1 MEVLA
6 SPSSSTSGSYLV
18 AETAGIDDHGEIF
31 SGPCSTRATQSSGS
45 RKEAAAGPVEAH
57 LSMAEHTLAC
67 SAPDSSQPHQVT
79 RIRTDGN
86 NVTSEPGHEG
96 GPVVDDNGA
105 AQSAEPQPGSFQDYD
120 EELDYIDEDDEPVGG
135 HAGHDISQGAMGHDV
150 VAPPPLAYIQQ
161 AAGVTSSSWI
171 SQSAAATP
179 GANNSGPAALRMQH
193 AAMPPNECMQGNHEL
208 APHIP
213 AHAAAQPGTQLVMCS
228 HGGSGRA
235 AGPLPSIAP
244 AAGSATELSDERHA
258 KPPSKAGSKGKGKA
272 SARGGRD
279 DGPEQWDPRRPDA
292 QKTVCL
298 SEWLSR
304 ETKDAPSQ
312 SGRSATPSGP
322 APESSPKHATCK
334 QLYGPPPEEPAHP
347 DTIAVKEPH
356 AKGLSAAA
364 KERRRPNFFNMYV
377 SDEVKCLKAANPGLD
392 QSVAFG
398 LASSNWKDLSGAEKA
413 AFKAAGDSRFENFGA
428 SAHEQPSSIRRVE
441 KQTAALHTR
450 VLLEPTAAQTSLR
463 TKTAMA
469 PAHTGSFT
477 SQSHV
482 AQDGIPDVAMQQDH
496 VQPSLHQGGSSAI
509 VPAHHKPPQPSGAA
523 PGMTPARPLP
533 IWSQHPQHFQPG
545 PGSQPQYYTPNG
557 AVLQGADPLPSWTS
571 HQQQAQQPVPLQ
583 HQHQHL
589 HLQPHSTPHHQHAAV
604 EEGSLGMPDLEA
616 HPSEADFSERQHT
629 SRRQPGPSDLGD
641 EVEAAWDLDSPSK
654 RKKAKPDEPSLSYGH
669 AGNKLLES
677 RSSKF
682 KGVTKHRRSGRW
694 EAHIWVKE
702 MGRQVYLGG
711 FEHEA
716 HAAEV
721 YDVAALRAKG
731 SHAKLNFPRDRYA
744 DLMEY
749 VSSLS
754 LDELAI
760 TLRRQSQGF
769 SRGSSKYRG
778 VTHHP
783 TGRWESRIG
792 IPGSRHLYLG
802 LFESEREAAVM
813 YDRALV
819 RLRGAGAATNFGVSD
834 YKADLAAHYQM
845 KQAELGFS
853 VVPVG
858 STEMRAD
865 AQIPESARP
874 PHAEPAAAILGS
886 VADAAA
892 APDLPETT
900 AMAARKAE
908 LLSDLVPQVVKQP
921 HDKGSYN
928 SPKCH
933 RWICEGCLCRGLQ
946 EAEGH

>member
-1 MEVLA
+1 
-6 SPSSSTSGSYLV
+6 
-18 AETAGIDDHGEIF
+18 
-31 SGPCSTRATQSSGS
+31 
-45 RKEAAAGPVEAH
+45 
-57 LSMAEHTLAC
+57 MAEHTLAC

-208 APHIP
+208 APH
-213 AHAAAQPGTQLVMCS
+213 
-228 HGGSGRA
+228 
-235 AGPLPSIAP
+235 
-244 AAGSATELSDERHA
+244 
-258 KPPSKAGSKGKGKA
+258 GKGKA

-356 AKGLSAAA
+356 AKA

-496 VQPSLHQGGSSAI
+496 VQPSLHQ
-509 VPAHHKPPQPSGAA
+509 
-523 PGMTPARPLP
+523 
-533 IWSQHPQHFQPG
+533 
-545 PGSQPQYYTPNG
+545 
-557 AVLQGADPLPSWTS
+557 
-571 HQQQAQQPVPLQ
+571 
-583 HQHQHL
+583 
-589 HLQPHSTPHHQHAAV
+589 
-604 EEGSLGMPDLEA
+604 
-616 HPSEADFSERQHT
+616 
-629 SRRQPGPSDLGD
+629 
-641 EVEAAWDLDSPSK
+641 
-654 RKKAKPDEPSLSYGH
+654 
-669 AGNKLLES
+669 GNKLLES

-853 VVPVG
+853 VVPVAEDEDPPISDVDSDATHSLNEDDDEMDIDNGILDAACKGANVKG
-858 STEMRAD
+858 SSTISIASLHPPMHSAPAVPQRRNGLSSLDGD
-865 AQIPESARP
+865 AAYVSIMDMLKEKRGNVPRRGGPARSSAGGSQATTAQNVIAGYVRDVS
-874 PHAEPAAAILGS
+874 AEACRRLKGIDLRTP
-886 VADAAA
+886 DHAAA
-892 APDLPETT
+892 ASSIQRYGSQSMAASYSAALQPNPGQNNPQPGTGAKAMYGYHQGSYALHPGSVPLVGSQGGGHGTGSMRSSSAVEVSGPQDLLHK
-900 AMAARKAE
+900 ALARKAVQQAQQRAI
-908 LLSDLVPQVVKQP
+908 SDGAPPAQP
-921 HDKGSYN
+921 RQPVQSAAAFQGLAPVRMECQDTGGS
-928 SPKCH
+928 SGIVRHTPRIKAFSQQG
-933 RWICEGCLCRGLQ
+933 I
-946 EAEGH
+946 A